1 MQTLTA
7 VVFVLGGGLAGM
19 IVDIRQM
26 GSPLPNQLVVG
37 GSVCQLGG
45 NVVLVGTYFI
55 NVLLFGN
62 AGGAGGIVGLLGGTL
77 TWIGGGLVVVGGAIN
92 LWGAGK
98 LAFVGTCP
106 SIVCTGSEQ
115 LP

>member
-1 MQTLTA
+1 VQTLTA
-7 VVFVLGGGLAGM
+7 IVFVWDGESAGM

-106 SIVCTGSEQ
+106 SIVLCGQ
-115 LP
+115 